1 MRSSKHRDNTR
12 YTCGIVGKKLSLKQ
26 FDNLVTFGNEGE
38 DLQAYL
44 SHLESNNIFPSGEL
58 FAVDSMDT
66 RQSNVS
72 TY

>member
-26 FDNLVTFGNEGE
+26 FDSLVNEGE
-38 DLQAYL
+38 DLQARL
-44 SHLESNNIFPSGEL
+44 SHLGSNNIFSSGEL